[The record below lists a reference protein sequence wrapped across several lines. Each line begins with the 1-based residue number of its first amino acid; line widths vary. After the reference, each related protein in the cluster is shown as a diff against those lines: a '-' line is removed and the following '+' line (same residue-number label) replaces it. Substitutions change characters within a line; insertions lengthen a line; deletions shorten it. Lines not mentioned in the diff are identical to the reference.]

1 MTSFYSWGK
10 KSNGHKQTHCLAGW
24 EQLTGNC
31 LTQPGRG
38 CGGYCTDTLEE
49 MEGKKEEES

>member
-10 KSNGHKQTHCLAGW
+10 KSNVHKQTHCLAGW

-38 CGGYCTDTLEE
+38 CGGYYRHPGGDG
-49 MEGKKEEES
+49 GKKEEES